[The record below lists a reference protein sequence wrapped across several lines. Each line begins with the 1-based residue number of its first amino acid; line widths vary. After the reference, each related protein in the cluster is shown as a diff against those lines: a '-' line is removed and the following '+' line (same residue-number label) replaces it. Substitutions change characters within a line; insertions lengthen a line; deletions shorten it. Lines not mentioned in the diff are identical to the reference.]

1 MHYQQLVLP
10 APDDATWKAY
20 LDSVERMRVLVK
32 KGDPDLH
39 DRIDWARG
47 AVFMD
52 KELAKIAPESATG
65 VQIVDKLV
73 RVSLKDGGEE
83 WLLIHVEVQSTPQ
96 SNFEERIF
104 AYFVAI
110 WLRYRRRVVS
120 IAILADDN
128 PNWRPSRYEQVTGR
142 CRVSFEFP
150 TLKLIDLDEQELINA
165 GDSASLILAAFLRA
179 MRTRGDADLRYQARV
194 ELMTLVLERGYNE
207 DEARDILRFL
217 EGAMKLPADL
227 EDLYEKML
235 DEYRSKSSGAVL
247 LSSIERKAIQR
258 GLLRGYRRGRRRGEQ
273 IGLKTGQEEGHK
285 KGLEEGRTEG
295 LQQAIIANLRE
306 LYGSAPDEIVNA
318 LHQVKQSETLQE
330 LLTYSLRAGSL
341 QAFQQRL
348 QSILESNPS

>member
-1 MHYQQLVLP
+1 MRVVLP
-10 APDDATWKAY
+10 EWLVPDDATWKAY
-20 LDSVERMRVLVK
+20 LDDQERLRLLVAH
-32 KGDPDLH
+32 GDPELH
-39 DRIDWARG
+39 ERIDWERG
-47 AVFMD
+47 VVFRD
-52 KELAKIAPESATG
+52 KELAKIAPKSVTG

-73 RVSLKDGGEE
+73 QVYLRDGTEE
-83 WLLIHVEVQSTPQ
+83 WLLIHIEVQSTPQ
-96 SNFEERIF
+96 SDFEERIF

-110 WLRYRRRVVS
+110 WLHYRRRVVS
-120 IAILADDN
+120 LVILADEN
-128 PNWRPSRYEQVTGR
+128 PNWRPSRYELATGK

-150 TLKLIDLDEQELINA
+150 TLKLMDLDERALVEA

-194 ELMTLVLERGYNE
+194 ELMALAMERGYNE
-207 DEARDILRFL
+207 DEVRDILRFL
-217 EGAMKLPADL
+217 EGAMKLPTDL

-235 DEYRSKSSGAVL
+235 DEYRSKPSGVVL

-273 IGLKTGQEEGHK
+273 VGREGGREEGLRE
-285 KGLEEGRTEG
+285 GREEGLQQG

-306 LYGSAPDEIVNA
+306 LYGGAPDEIVHM
-318 LHQVKQSETLQE
+318 LQQVKQPELLQE

-348 QSILESNPS
+348 QSVLDSNPA

>member
-1 MHYQQLVLP
+1 MRYQWFALP

-20 LDSVERMRVLVK
+20 LDSVERLQVLVK
-32 KGDPDLH
+32 KVDPDLH
-39 DRIDWARG
+39 ERIDWARG

-52 KELAKIAPESATG
+52 KELARIAPESATG

-73 RVSLKDGGEE
+73 CVYLKDGSEE

-128 PNWRPSRYEQVTGR
+128 PNWRPSRYEQATGK

-150 TLKLIDLDEQELINA
+150 TLKLIDLDEQELIEA

-194 ELMTLVLERGYNE
+194 ELMTLALERGYNE
-207 DEARDILRFL
+207 DEVRDILRFL

-235 DEYRSKSSGAVL
+235 DEYRSKPSGVVL

-258 GLLRGYRRGRRRGEQ
+258 GLLRGYRRGMRRGEQ
-273 IGLKTGQEEGHK
+273 VGIKTGHEEGFK
-285 KGLEEGRTEG
+285 EGQKEGRKEG

-318 LHQVKQSETLQE
+318 VQQVKQPETLQE

-341 QAFQQRL
+341 EAFQQRL
-348 QSILESNPS
+348 QSVLESNLS